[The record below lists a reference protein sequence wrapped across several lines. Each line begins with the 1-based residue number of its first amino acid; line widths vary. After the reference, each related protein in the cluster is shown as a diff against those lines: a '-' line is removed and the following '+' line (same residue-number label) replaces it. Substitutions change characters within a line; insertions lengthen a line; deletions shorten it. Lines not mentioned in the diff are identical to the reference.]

1 MLYKVPFFDND
12 DIFKENQIKMHE
24 LDVERIKENSKNKV
38 RVYGAKRTFLKKYE
52 HFFKSVFRSIFKII
66 AVYLLN
72 NKKNKNYVAC
82 VVYGGIGD
90 KLRCKSAVTSLLN
103 MFPSNTIVDI
113 YDRKSRFIFSDVNIR
128 FFLDIEIWT
137 ILKKKYD
144 IMYMLITE
152 AEILNIKRGKSFTEQ
167 IKKNI
172 SYYKNTY
179 FSQNNKNR
187 HLISDMKARCGVDNI
202 EDLALTINYKEKPLE
217 KFNIKNGLKYVTV
230 QYGFGGDGKN
240 DDIKCWN
247 TKNWEKLIK
256 ILKTKFKNIAVVQCG
271 ISNYRLQNVDINVA
285 KKTSLDELCSIIKKS
300 LLHIDIDGA
309 CSHIAWALRTKSII
323 LFGPTDAKYSMYP
336 ENINIMSSICGGCW
350 HRFGKCV
357 IGEEKPSV
365 CMNSINPEFVAEKA
379 IDYINSLNIE

>member
-1 MLYKVPFFDND
+1 MLYKVPFFDNE
-12 DIFKENQIKMHE
+12 DIFKENQIKMYGFGV
-24 LDVERIKENSKNKV
+24 DKNKV
-38 RVYGAKRTFLKKYE
+38 HVYVTKRTFLKKYE
-52 HFFKSVFRSIFKII
+52 HFFKSVVRSIFKIV

-72 NKKNKNYVAC
+72 NKKTKNYVAF
-82 VVYGGIGD
+82 VIDGGIGD
-90 KLRCKSAVTSLLN
+90 KFRFKSVVTSLLN
-103 MFPSNTIVDI
+103 MFPSSTIVDI

-128 FFLDIEIWT
+128 FFLDIEIWSLT
-137 ILKKKYD
+137 KNKYD
-144 IMYMLITE
+144 VAYVLDDDVKVLHINQSNFITKN
-152 AEILNIKRGKSFTEQ
+152 IL
-167 IKKNI
+167 KNI

-179 FSQNNKNR
+179 FSQNNENR
-187 HLISDMKARCGVDNI
+187 HLISDIKAKCGVDNI
-202 EDLALTINYKEKPLE
+202 EDLALTINYKQKPLE
-217 KFNIKNGLKYVTV
+217 KFNIENSLKYVTV

-247 TKNWEKLIK
+247 TKNWEKMIK
-256 ILKTKFKNIAVVQCG
+256 ILKTKFKDIAVVQVG
-271 ISNYRLQNVDINVA
+271 ISNDRLQNVDINVA
-285 KKTSLDELCSIIKKS
+285 KKTSLDELFSIIKKS

-357 IGEEKPSV
+357 IGEENPSV
-365 CMNSINPEFVAEKA
+365 CMNSINPEFVAGKA

>member
-12 DIFKENQIKMHE
+12 DIFKENQVKMYKF
-24 LDVERIKENSKNKV
+24 DVERIKENFESKIKI
-38 RVYGAKRTFLKKYE
+38 RVYGVKRTFLKKYE
-52 HFFKSVFRSIFKII
+52 HFLKSVFRSIFKII

-72 NKKNKNYVAC
+72 NRENKNYVAF
-82 VVYGGIGD
+82 VMHGGIGD

-103 MFPSNTIVDI
+103 MFTSNTIVDI
-113 YDRKSRFIFSDVNIR
+113 YDKKSRFIFSDVNIR
-128 FFLDIEIWT
+128 FFLYNEVWT

-144 IMYMLITE
+144 IMYIFGGSE
-152 AEILNIKRGKSFTEQ
+152 VEIFSIKREKSFVEN
-167 IKKNI
+167 ILKNI
-172 SYYKNTY
+172 SYYKNIY
-179 FSQNNKNR
+179 FSENNKNR
-187 HLISDMKARCGVDNI
+187 HLISDIKARCGVDNI
-202 EDLALTINYKEKPLE
+202 EDLALTINYKQKPLE
-217 KFNIKNGLKYVTV
+217 KFNIDNSLKYITI

-240 DDIKCWN
+240 DDLKCWD

-256 ILKTKFKNIAVVQCG
+256 ILKNKFDNISIIQVG
-271 ISNYRLQNVDINVA
+271 FSHYKLQNVDINVA
-285 KKTSLDELCSIIKKS
+285 KKTSYNELCSILKNS

-357 IGEEKPSV
+357 IGEEKPSL
-365 CMNSINPEFVAEKA
+365 CMNSIKPEFVAESCRIYK
-379 IDYINSLNIE
+379 

>member
-1 MLYKVPFFDND
+1 
-12 DIFKENQIKMHE
+12 
-24 LDVERIKENSKNKV
+24 
-38 RVYGAKRTFLKKYE
+38 
-52 HFFKSVFRSIFKII
+52 
-66 AVYLLN
+66 
-72 NKKNKNYVAC
+72 
-82 VVYGGIGD
+82 
-90 KLRCKSAVTSLLN
+90 
-103 MFPSNTIVDI
+103 
-113 YDRKSRFIFSDVNIR
+113 
-128 FFLDIEIWT
+128 
-137 ILKKKYD
+137 
-144 IMYMLITE
+144 MYMFGGSE
-152 AEILNIKRGKSFTEQ
+152 VEILNLKRGKSFSED
-167 IKKNI
+167 ILNNI
-172 SYYKNTY
+172 SRYKNTY
-179 FSQNNKNR
+179 FSQNNKTR

-202 EDLALTINYKEKPLE
+202 EDLALRLNYKQKPLE
-217 KFNIKNGLKYVTV
+217 KFNIGNAKYITV

-256 ILKTKFKNIAVVQCG
+256 ILKTKFKNIAVVQVG
-271 ISNYRLQNVDINVA
+271 LSNDRLENVDINVA
-285 KKTSLDELCSIIKKS
+285 KRTSFDELCSIVKKS